1 MIWKM
6 EKEDLDRV
14 YKIWLDT
21 NIKAHDFIP
30 SQYWKNNYEPVKEM
44 LPQAEV
50 YVWEENGQIQ
60 GFVGLYEDYIAGIFV
75 LEQVQSRGIGGRL
88 LDHIKARKPHLSL
101 KVYQKNIRAVKFY
114 KREGFQIKMESAD
127 QETGEKEYTMEWH
140 S

>member
-1 MIWKM
+1 MIRKM

-14 YKIWLDT
+14 SQIWLDT

-30 SQYWKNNYEPVKEM
+30 SQYWEKNYEPVREM

-88 LDHIKARKPHLSL
+88 LDHIKEKKAHLSL
-101 KVYQKNIRAVKFY
+101 KGYQKKNRAVKFY
-114 KREGFQIKMESAD
+114 KREGIQIKKESAEKED
-127 QETGEKEYTMEWH
+127 GEKE
-140 S
+140 

>member
-1 MIWKM
+1 MIRKM
-6 EKEDLDRV
+6 QQEDLDKV
-14 YKIWLDT
+14 AKIWLDT
-21 NIKAHDFIP
+21 NKKAHDFIP
-30 SQYWKNNYEPVKEM
+30 AEYWQRNYEPVREM

-50 YVWEENGQIQ
+50 YVWEGKGKIQ

-75 LEQVQSRGIGGRL
+75 LEQVQSSGIGGQL
-88 LDHIKARKPHLSL
+88 LDYIKSRKAHLSL

-114 KREGFQIKMESAD
+114 KREGFQIEMESVD

>member
-1 MIWKM
+1 MIRKM
-6 EKEDLDRV
+6 EKEDLNRIS
-14 YKIWLDT
+14 KIWLDT

-30 SQYWKNNYEPVKEM
+30 AQYWEKNYEPVREM

-60 GFVGLYEDYIAGIFV
+60 GFAGLYEEYIAGIFV
-75 LEQVQSRGIGGRL
+75 PEQAQSKGIGGQL
-88 LDHIKARKPHLSL
+88 LNYIKGRKPYLSL

-114 KREGFQIKMESAD
+114 KREGFQIKKESAD
-127 QETGEKEYTMEWH
+127 QKTGEKEYTMEWH

>member
-1 MIWKM
+1 MIRKM

-14 YKIWLDT
+14 SQIWLDT
-21 NIKAHDFIP
+21 NIKAHDFIL
-30 SQYWKNNYEPVKEM
+30 SQYWEKNYEPVREM

-88 LDHIKARKPHLSL
+88 LDHIKAEKPHLSL
-101 KVYQKNIRAVKFY
+101 KVYQKNTRAVKFY
-114 KREGFQIKMESAD
+114 KRKGFQIEMESAD

>member
-1 MIWKM
+1 MIRKM
-6 EKEDLDRV
+6 EKEDLNRIS
-14 YKIWLDT
+14 KIWLDT

-30 SQYWKNNYEPVKEM
+30 AQYWEKNYEPVREM

-60 GFVGLYEDYIAGIFV
+60 GFAGLYEEYIAGIFV
-75 LEQVQSRGIGGRL
+75 PEQAQSKGIGGQL
-88 LDHIKARKPHLSL
+88 LNYIKGRKPYLSL

-114 KREGFQIKMESAD
+114 KREGFQIKKESVD

>member
-1 MIWKM
+1 MIRKM
-6 EKEDLDRV
+6 QQEDLDKV
-14 YKIWLDT
+14 AKIWLDT
-21 NIKAHDFIP
+21 NKKAHDFIP
-30 SQYWKNNYEPVKEM
+30 AEYWQRNYEPVREM

-50 YVWEENGQIQ
+50 YVWEGKGKIQ

-75 LEQVQSRGIGGRL
+75 LEQVQSSGIGGQL
-88 LDHIKARKPHLSL
+88 LDYIKSRKAHLSL